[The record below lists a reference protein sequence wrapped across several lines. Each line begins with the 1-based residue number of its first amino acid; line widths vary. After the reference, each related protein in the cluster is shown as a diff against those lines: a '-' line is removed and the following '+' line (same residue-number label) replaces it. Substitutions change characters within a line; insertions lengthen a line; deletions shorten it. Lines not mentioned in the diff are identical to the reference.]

1 MDRMNNQP
9 FCTPRKMNIYT
20 YNTERIKEQITMRDA
35 IAMYTSNR
43 APKHNR
49 IPCPIHNGDSSN
61 LYFTDKLY
69 YCYVC
74 GDGGDVIR
82 FVQHVCGLSFKDA
95 LDRINTDFG
104 LALPIHR
111 RPTLREQRDAQK
123 RHDVL
128 MAEREREDAEKRAY
142 DNLYNALWDEYARL
156 DRNRME
162 HAPKSPDEE
171 LHPLY
176 IEALN
181 KIEYQLYKIL
191 ALT

>member
-1 MDRMNNQP
+1 
-9 FCTPRKMNIYT
+9 
-20 YNTERIKEQITMRDA
+20 MRDA
-35 IAMYTSNR
+35 IAMYTSNC

-49 IPCPIHNGDSSN
+49 IPCPIHNGDGLN

-142 DNLYNALWDEYARL
+142 DDLYNALWDEYARL

-162 HAPKSPDEE
+162 HAPESPDEE

-176 IEALN
+176 IEALS